1 MGKTTGPHG
10 RSLMSMTGF
19 ASVRGRE
26 RGWTWTADIRSV
38 NGRGLELRIRVPD
51 WVDGLEPEIRKLLQA
66 RLARGNVTV
75 NLRLAREETVA
86 RTRLSPEGLTA
97 ALAMLADVR
106 QAAERVGVEL
116 APMSAA
122 DIAQMRGVVETSEGE
137 AEDDIEALKSVLVA
151 SVAQCLDAFEGDR
164 AREGAATAEVLSI
177 QVGRVEALAA
187 DARGMAGEREALLR
201 SGLEK
206 ALSRLLEQTEV
217 PDEARMMQEMALIAL
232 KTDVTEELD
241 RLAAHVAA
249 ARALLAEAGPVG
261 RKFDFLMQEFNR
273 EANTLCSKSQS
284 TPLTS
289 IGLDLKAVI
298 DQMREQVQ
306 NIE

>member
-1 MGKTTGPHG
+1 
-10 RSLMSMTGF
+10 MTGF

-97 ALAMLADVR
+97 ALGMLADVR
-106 QAAERVGVEL
+106 QAAERIGVEL
-116 APMSAA
+116 VPMSAA

-137 AEDDIEALKSVLVA
+137 AEDDVEALKTVLVA
-151 SVAQCLDAFEGDR
+151 SVAQCLDAFEADR
-164 AREGAATAEVLSI
+164 AREGAATGEVLSV
-177 QVGRVEALAA
+177 QVDRVEALAA
-187 DARGMAGEREALLR
+187 DAREMAGEREALLR

-306 NIE
+306 NVE

>member
-1 MGKTTGPHG
+1 
-10 RSLMSMTGF
+10 MTGF

-97 ALAMLADVR
+97 ALGMLADVR
-106 QAAERVGVEL
+106 QAAERIGVEL
-116 APMSAA
+116 VPMSAA

-137 AEDDIEALKSVLVA
+137 AEDDVEALKTVLVA
-151 SVAQCLDAFEGDR
+151 SVAQCLDAFEADR
-164 AREGAATAEVLSI
+164 AREGAATGEVLSV
-177 QVGRVEALAA
+177 QVDRVEALAA
-187 DARGMAGEREALLR
+187 DAREMAGEREALLR

-206 ALSRLLEQTEV
+206 ALSRLLEQTEM

>member
-1 MGKTTGPHG
+1 
-10 RSLMSMTGF
+10 MTGF

>member
-1 MGKTTGPHG
+1 
-10 RSLMSMTGF
+10 MTGF
-19 ASVRGRE
+19 AAVRGRE

-51 WVDGLEPEIRKLLQA
+51 WVDGLEPGIRKLLQA

-97 ALAMLADVR
+97 ALGMLADVR
-106 QAAERVGVEL
+106 QAAERIGVEL
-116 APMSAA
+116 APVSAA
-122 DIAQMRGVVETSEGE
+122 EIAQLRGVVETSEGE
-137 AEDDIEALKSVLVA
+137 AEDDIEALKTVLVA
-151 SVAQCLDAFEGDR
+151 SVAQCLDAFEADR
-164 AREGAATAEVLSI
+164 AREGAATAEVLSV
-177 QVGRVEALAA
+177 QVDRVEALAA
-187 DARGMAGEREALLR
+187 DARETAGEREALLR

-206 ALSRLLEQTEV
+206 ALARLLEQTEV

-249 ARALLAEAGPVG
+249 ARALLDEAGPVG

-284 TPLTS
+284 TRLTS
-289 IGLDLKAVI
+289 VGLDLKAVI

-306 NIE
+306 NVE